1 MEAGLFLPDKGS
13 STEPCP
19 GILGAVL
26 KGIIFTFETR
36 SNSVAQDDPNL
47 HPQSPKHW
55 GGRHAN
61 RTCQTR
67 ETVFNFSIL
76 STNQVVPTQTS
87 PLSFVETISKVSQG
101 TNDWHKEPEALG
113 DSHLHQEE
121 KLQQ

>member
-1 MEAGLFLPDKGS
+1 MLLVLFGCCELIEKSQNWKAVFLFFFAGPVEAGLFLPDKGS

-61 RTCQTR
+61 RTWQTW
-67 ETVFNFSIL
+67 ETF
-76 STNQVVPTQTS
+76 
-87 PLSFVETISKVSQG
+87 
-101 TNDWHKEPEALG
+101 
-113 DSHLHQEE
+113 
-121 KLQQ
+121 